1 VTASP
6 PEVLL
11 DATAIPRE
19 RGGAG
24 RYVEELAAALDP
36 QLRLAVA
43 CQAHDAETFAR
54 RAPAAEIVPLPAR
67 FTSRAARLG
76 WEQTG
81 LPVLTRRLRVPVV
94 HSPHYTM
101 PVASPVPVVVTLH
114 DATFFSDRDVHLD
127 VKGRFF
133 RFWSARSLRHA
144 AGCIVPSR
152 ATATEL
158 ARWVPGTRAE
168 ITVAYHGVDPA
179 AFHPPTPAELAEAI
193 DALDL
198 PADWIAFLGTLEP
211 RKNLPALIRG
221 YSQAF
226 GADDTPPALVLAG
239 GKGWD
244 DEVADLAAAVRPPLR
259 VTATGFVDGPLLPG
273 LLGGAKIV
281 AYPSLGEGFGLPVLE
296 AMACGAAVLT
306 TRELALPEVGGDAV
320 EYCGTRDTEIG
331 AALAALAADPD
342 RRQSLAAAALER
354 AATFTWEACAEQHVR
369 AYRRAARADRTARPP
384 SVRAVAGPGA
394 GAARSGAGV
403 AQPSTDDHARSGAA
417 APAPPARLGV
427 VVVTYSPGETLAGF
441 LDSLATATTVPVQIV
456 LADNG
461 STDGS
466 VELAGRRPGVTV
478 LDNGENLGFGGA
490 ANRGVAAL
498 DPDIDLVL
506 IANPDLQFD
515 PGSVDELLA
524 VVGGL
529 PTAGAFGPAIR
540 TPEGGLYPSARRLPS
555 LLDGAGHAV
564 LGWIWPANPW
574 TRRYRAE
581 DVRPGLRPAGWLSGA
596 CLLVRRSAFEQVG
609 GFDER
614 YFMYFEDIDLADRLG
629 RAGWASMY
637 VPAATVEHLG
647 GHATVRNKSQ
657 MVGEHHR
664 SAYRYLADR
673 HAGPW
678 RAPLRWSLRIGL
690 AARAWV
696 AMHHER
702 VAAGAAVRPAPPVE

>member
-1 VTASP
+1 MTASP

-296 AMACGAAVLT
+296 AMATGRPVVTGDDAVFREVAGSLARHVDPADDDALLEAI
-306 TRELALPEVGGDAV
+306 RELETSDEGN
-320 EYCGTRDTEIG
+320 E
-331 AALAALAADPD
+331 AANA
-342 RRQSLAAAALER
+342 RRQHAAQYG
-354 AATFTWEACAEQHVR
+354 W
-369 AYRRAARADRTARPP
+369 D
-384 SVRAVAGPGA
+384 
-394 GAARSGAGV
+394 
-403 AQPSTDDHARSGAA
+403 QP
-417 APAPPARLGV
+417 
-427 VVVTYSPGETLAGF
+427 
-441 LDSLATATTVPVQIV
+441 
-456 LADNG
+456 
-461 STDGS
+461 
-466 VELAGRRPGVTV
+466 VTV
-478 LDNGENLGFGGA
+478 LRDWI
-490 ANRGVAAL
+490 RQ
-498 DPDIDLVL
+498 I
-506 IANPDLQFD
+506 
-515 PGSVDELLA
+515 
-524 VVGGL
+524 VGG
-529 PTAGAFGPAIR
+529 G
-540 TPEGGLYPSARRLPS
+540 
-555 LLDGAGHAV
+555 
-564 LGWIWPANPW
+564 
-574 TRRYRAE
+574 
-581 DVRPGLRPAGWLSGA
+581 
-596 CLLVRRSAFEQVG
+596 
-609 GFDER
+609 DE
-614 YFMYFEDIDLADRLG
+614 
-629 RAGWASMY
+629 
-637 VPAATVEHLG
+637 
-647 GHATVRNKSQ
+647 
-657 MVGEHHR
+657 
-664 SAYRYLADR
+664 
-673 HAGPW
+673 
-678 RAPLRWSLRIGL
+678 
-690 AARAWV
+690 
-696 AMHHER
+696 
-702 VAAGAAVRPAPPVE
+702 